1 MRVYVLSM
9 DVLSMDVLKDMALS
23 SVLELSVYSV
33 ENDADSRIL
42 IVMYSTT

>member
-9 DVLSMDVLKDMALS
+9 YVLKDMALS

-33 ENDADSRIL
+33 ENGAGSRIL